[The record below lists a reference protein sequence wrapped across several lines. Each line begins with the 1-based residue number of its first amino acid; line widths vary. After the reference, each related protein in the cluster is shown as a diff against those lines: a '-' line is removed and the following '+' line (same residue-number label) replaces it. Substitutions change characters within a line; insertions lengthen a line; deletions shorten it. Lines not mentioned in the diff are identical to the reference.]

1 MAPMKLK
8 DKLPFVPVRVGQCDR
23 LVGSVSKAQS
33 YDVWVAT
40 STHWSRVE
48 SASVYYKMVNLR
60 LPGENADGLLFP
72 DPEIDYPMLIIQYG
86 FALEDELMMY
96 LDIDKNTAVICPGVD
111 TASSRYLY
119 LETDLAQAKGVVETF
134 GRYPRFALLPLMWY
148 TGEAVWAAEHR
159 VEITMSKDFQPKS
172 LKYFFSYVVAAF
184 WDLGDILSGKHFAA
198 QIMHAKRIRVGL
210 SKRGYAFA
218 REKMSAWLRDLGL
231 ELRDEQSGQQMTGV
245 AASSVT
251 VATSTPEAWG
261 PCESVFLTNVPP
273 YWRDTVLRQV
283 LSTQGTDQENFVL
296 DRCRFHVGDIRSKT
310 SMLTGPK
317 AGQLVGKVLQAAQSS
332 TLIVPISRQEY
343 MSRKASI
350 QGRGGKGGKG
360 GKGAPPPDRASD
372 PMDFNH
378 SDVGALKVFKRKRGD

>member
-1 MAPMKLK
+1 
-8 DKLPFVPVRVGQCDR
+8 
-23 LVGSVSKAQS
+23 
-33 YDVWVAT
+33 
-40 STHWSRVE
+40 
-48 SASVYYKMVNLR
+48 
-60 LPGENADGLLFP
+60 
-72 DPEIDYPMLIIQYG
+72 
-86 FALEDELMMY
+86 
-96 LDIDKNTAVICPGVD
+96 
-111 TASSRYLY
+111 
-119 LETDLAQAKGVVETF
+119 
-134 GRYPRFALLPLMWY
+134 
-148 TGEAVWAAEHR
+148 
-159 VEITMSKDFQPKS
+159 MSKDFQPKH
-172 LKYFFSYVVAAF
+172 LKYFFSYVMAAF

-198 QIMHAKRIRVGL
+198 QIMHAKGIGVGL
-210 SKRGYAFA
+210 SKGGYAFA
-218 REKMSAWLRDLGL
+218 REKMSAWLQDLGL

-283 LSTQGTDQENFVL
+283 LLTQGTDQENFVL

-350 QGRGGKGGKG
+350 HRRGGKGGKG

-372 PMDFNH
+372 PMDFND
-378 SDVGALKVFKRKRGD
+378 SNLAALKVFKRKRGD